1 MRLLGPDL
9 IAACDQ
15 HRKDNLQRRR
25 IGRLTR
31 SFAEFAEHE
40 LGVTLD
46 GGQHEEGDQ
55 LTFPELGEVLGRP
68 PVRSSPMPAP
78 RAGAAA

>member
-1 MRLLGPDL
+1 MRLLGPAL
-9 IAACDQ
+9 VAACDQ

-25 IGRLTR
+25 IGRRTR
-31 SFAEFAEHE
+31 SFAEFCAHE

-46 GGQHEEGDQ
+46 GGQHEEEGQ
-55 LTFPELGEVLGRP
+55 LTFSELGEVLGPRP
-68 PVRSSPMPAP
+68 GSPVPAP